1 MLYND
6 LKKVL
11 CENNVF
17 ECYMGWYIDGNDII
31 IHSHSDKVGFIL
43 QKIYDN
49 HIECDIKIRNN
60 GIIVKNVLND
70 IDVLI
75 EKLNSFY
82 EDRNYEDKIEFSRKN
97 DVVFKFTYTYIEFK
111 DNNISLVVD
120 GAWEKEYETISIDE
134 LIKECLNICGV
145 KIGNNIWV

>member
-11 CENNVF
+11 CENDVF
-17 ECYMGWYIDGNDII
+17 GCYMGWYIDGNDII

-49 HIECDIKIRNN
+49 HIECDVKIRNN
-60 GIIVKNVLND
+60 GIIVENVFND

-82 EDRNYEDKIEFSRKN
+82 ENRNYENKIEFSRKN
-97 DVVFKFTYTYIEFK
+97 DVVFKFVI
-111 DNNISLVVD
+111 D
-120 GAWEKEYETISIDE
+120 GAWEKEYETISIDD

-145 KIGNNIWV
+145 KIGNSIWV